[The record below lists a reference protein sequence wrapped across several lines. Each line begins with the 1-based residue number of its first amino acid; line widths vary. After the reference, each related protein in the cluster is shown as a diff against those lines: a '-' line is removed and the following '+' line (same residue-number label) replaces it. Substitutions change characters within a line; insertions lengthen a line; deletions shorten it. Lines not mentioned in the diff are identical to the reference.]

1 MYTAFV
7 IRLSGSVYFSMIGL
21 ILSTLYYI
29 FSPVDKAQLTDNG
42 SMRQKFLILAAFIS
56 TVGSI
61 VYLLQVW
68 SSLVNIFMRDYDYD
82 ESRSASDGYVPLICQ
97 APASAVSNTV
107 QMGSGVAIIALF
119 LGLICMY

>member
-1 MYTAFV
+1 
-7 IRLSGSVYFSMIGL
+7 MIGL